1 MSYVAL
7 GVDPGLIRTG
17 WALVEYDGPCNM
29 RYIDSGVVETASHEK
44 LSSRL
49 EKIHHGIS
57 DVIEKAGPSIAVLE
71 KVFVNSNPYSSLNL
85 AYCRGALI
93 LTLALKGLCII
104 EFAPSVLK
112 KRVTGNGR
120 ATKAQVK
127 YMVEQLLGL
136 DSCLSKYSDLYD
148 ALALAA
154 SVTRHDIMEAKSMR
168 AHFSD

>member
-7 GVDPGLIRTG
+7 GVDPGLLRTG
-17 WALVEYDGPCNM
+17 WAVVEYDGLCNV
-29 RYIDSGVVETASHEK
+29 RYIDSGIVKTASQGS
-44 LSSRL
+44 LSARL
-49 EKIHHGIS
+49 EKIHRGIS
-57 DVIEKAGPSIAVLE
+57 DVIEKVNPSVAVLE
-71 KVFVNSNPYSSLNL
+71 KVFVNNNPYSSLNL

-93 LTLALKGLCII
+93 LTLALKGLFIV

-112 KRVTGNGR
+112 KRITGNGR

-136 DSCLSKYSDLYD
+136 DPCLSKYSDLYD

-154 SVTRHDIMEAKSMR
+154 SVTRYDIMEAKGT
-168 AHFSD
+168 